1 MIRLRGE
8 GEGLKSSSP
17 EHFESYQKNG
27 YLVLPDALTDSQ
39 ADNLLDEARNLMKR
53 VLEGGKGITRHDIP
67 SGAKRLSPVG
77 RILATF
83 EPGQYRH
90 MSRLLKSFAVDMT
103 PQETIQPPILF
114 RGASLA

>member
-8 GEGLKSSSP
+8 GGRLQSLTP

-39 ADNLLDEARNLMKR
+39 ADNLLDEACNLIKR
-53 VLEGGKGITRHDIP
+53 VSEGGKGITRHDIP
-67 SGAKRLSPVG
+67 SGAKRMSPVG

-90 MSRLLKSFAVDMT
+90 VSRLLRSLAVDET

-114 RGASLA
+114 RGVLLA